1 MVRARNSPAA
11 SPALPHPAEAPGAEI
26 KEHEQQACRES
37 QALPDMAQDVM
48 PHLVSEIRKDF
59 RNGFLDDVRVPD
71 YNSLRSAEAA
81 DVGVHRIRFFAR
93 LHPEHALGRNRE
105 ACSLHHSFNLH
116 DELRIF
122 LAERSECE
130 KHRLDYKRLD
140 KSEEHDN
147 RQRDQ
152 PEIKPPAPW
161 AAPDHHVEY
170 PHSENAAHNQEEL
183 RLGIVQRP
191 GAPALHRD
199 AIGQRYPVLVSAGGE
214 LQDRDRQDQER
225 RENKSLDETIG

>member
-1 MVRARNSPAA
+1 
-11 SPALPHPAEAPGAEI
+11 
-26 KEHEQQACRES
+26 
-37 QALPDMAQDVM
+37 M

-81 DVGVHRIRFFAR
+81 DVGVHRIRFFAG

-105 ACSLHHSFNLH
+105 ACALHHSFNLR

-122 LAERSECE
+122 LAERSERE
-130 KHRLDYKRLD
+130 KHRLNHKRLD
-140 KSEEHDN
+140 EGEEHDN

-152 PEIKPPAPW
+152 PEIKPPAPR

-183 RLGIVQRP
+183 RLGIIQRP
-191 GAPALHRD
+191 RAPTLDRD
-199 AIGQRYPVLVSAGGE
+199 AVRQRYPVLVSVRRE
-214 LQDRDRQDQER
+214 LQYCDRQGQKR
-225 RENKSLDETIG
+225 RENESLHESIG